1 MLLKKQVSFLKG
13 NVTLGISI
21 TVKPFSKQSYDT
33 ITKTTG
39 I

>member
-1 MLLKKQVSFLKG
+1 MLLRKQVSFLKG

-33 ITKTTG
+33 ITKTAG

>member
-13 NVTLGISI
+13 NITLGISI
-21 TVKPFSKQSYDT
+21 TMKPFSKQSYDT
-33 ITKTTG
+33 ITKSTG